1 MADNVDT
8 GSDFFAQIS
17 NDANIPREDV
27 QKYHLATSDFAK
39 SIQTDIN
46 HYVIR
51 DRINNASFRQKLDPV
66 SKNILRRQNPL
77 ELVFEDI
84 STFDAENPIVG
95 SLLREIDIKKKQS
108 GSDFIKSLPSHPG
121 KEFEIKKRLEK
132 LREIKN
138 DNNNNFGNG
147 PPPPTGGTNIDFLNK
162 YGLDKPPPSLPT
174 IEDFIDN
181 GPPPAP
187 PAGGTNISFNNTPF
201 VPPKQNFNITD
212 NPFVLPNIGNNGK
225 IGNDLFGSVAAMAD
239 PREKEKIEPKDEI
252 DDFLYELPYTGIPHL
267 ELGYKLAGI
276 LGTEGE
282 DLFDVNAPPTKK
294 EEEDEILKKVIEEY
308 DIPGMKDTMDVTG
321 EVPESIYLFYG
332 GDSQNF
338 VDALEFI
345 GLSPINREFAAFLLS
360 DLGRQVMTQNKLSI
374 HVESGDTFYDNQN
387 TEENFYSFLLSQQND
402 EAAYVPKN
410 FSNSN
415 TFGKYVTDFLQFS
428 IDDQEKFD
436 LLAFKNSK
444 YLFYRFNNF
453 VKMYGNSR
461 YKLLHTRKM
470 LDTVGM
476 QKVEEKNNQFLIEK
490 IILGVQ
496 FKNAYQK
503 EKKPEILEIIEGNYK
518 VARRVYQYLYLDIAD
533 LFLSYVKLMDRYEIQ
548 DIEEDMKA
556 NGWGTVKKISEV
568 NDSFRMLNLF
578 QDFYTSTGRLPAFN
592 RLLVVPDGDAS
603 ENSNKINMKSL
614 YDLFK
619 NTKSHGLVSLPLLG
633 LLLHFFE
640 SKKDLCLIKN
650 ATTEFYENLSYDFK
664 RIKKIKI

>member
-8 GSDFFAQIS
+8 ISDFFAQIS

-619 NTKSHGLVSLPLLG
+619 NIKSHGLVSLPLLG